1 MYGLGNNSEFR
12 SSFSFVT
19 SNPPSETSER
29 MLRARSL
36 VTAHRLF
43 TRAYATAH
51 SPHALVFLEHKD
63 GVIEPSSL
71 SALTAAQQLGG
82 SVTGLVVGGPDQ
94 VPTVLERAKK
104 YIHSTLPST
113 LRLLNQPLPLLP
125 CQAERTIVGPA
136 FLRSPIFF
144 HSSGDRIPTL
154 REATVKRFS
163 IYSHRL
169 CPLFFCQIPPSAHC
183 RKARCSCRI

>member
-1 MYGLGNNSEFR
+1 
-12 SSFSFVT
+12 
-19 SNPPSETSER
+19 

-43 TRAYATAH
+43 TRAYATAP
-51 SPHALVFLEHKD
+51 SPHALVFLEHRD

-82 SVTGLVVGGPDQ
+82 SVTGLVLGGPDQ

-113 LRLLNQPLPLLP
+113 SYLLKRPLLL
-125 CQAERTIVGPA
+125 CQAERTIVSPA
-136 FLRSPIFF
+136 FLRSSVFF
-144 HSSGDRIPTL
+144 HSSGGRFPTL
-154 REATVKRFS
+154 RKATVKQFS

-169 CPLFFCQIPPSAHC
+169 CPLFFCQIAPSAHC
-183 RKARCSCRI
+183 CKARRSCRL

>member
-1 MYGLGNNSEFR
+1 
-12 SSFSFVT
+12 
-19 SNPPSETSER
+19 

-36 VTAHRLF
+36 VAAHRLF
-43 TRAYATAH
+43 TRAYATTH
-51 SPHALVFLEHKD
+51 SPHALVFLEHRD

-94 VPTVLERAKK
+94 VPTVLEEAKK
-104 YIHSTLPST
+104 YTLSTLPST
-113 LRLLNQPLPLLP
+113 SHRLNRPLPP

-136 FLRSPIFF
+136 FLRSSVLFN
-144 HSSGDRIPTL
+144 SSGDRFPAL
-154 REATVKRFS
+154 RKATVKQFS

-169 CPLFFCQIPPSAHC
+169 CPLFFRQIPPSAHC
-183 RKARCSCRI
+183 SKARRSCRF

>member
-1 MYGLGNNSEFR
+1 MSVKHSDR
-12 SSFSFVT
+12 R
-19 SNPPSETSER
+19 ETSET

-43 TRAYATAH
+43 TRAYATAR
-51 SPHALVFLEHKD
+51 SPHALVFLEHRD
-63 GVIEPSSL
+63 GVIEQSSL

-94 VPTVLERAKK
+94 VPTVLERAKR
-104 YIHSTLPST
+104 YIHPTLPSI
-113 LRLLNQPLPLLP
+113 LRLLNRPLLP

-136 FLRSPIFF
+136 FLRSPVFF
-144 HSSGDRIPTL
+144 HSSRDRVTTL
-154 REATVKRFS
+154 REATVKRLS

-169 CPLFFCQIPPSAHC
+169 CPLFLCQIPPSAHC
-183 RKARCSCRI
+183 RKARRSCRL